1 MCVQLIFILV
11 NVSDKQITTSENITP
26 RRREVVVSGDGN
38 LFYQTV
44 TFRKDEIGGEKH
56 EEIPWSSD
64 GLFENNPKVLELPL
78 LSSNRNCG
86 YTISCA
92 SLLKRPICT
101 YSSSQKKRFSFE
113 SIINAGSFSLITSEK
128 QCRCFIS

>member
-101 YSSSQKKRFSFE
+101 YSSSQKKRLSFE

>member
-11 NVSDKQITTSENITP
+11 NVSDKQITTPENITP

-38 LFYQTV
+38 LFYRAV
-44 TFRKDEIGGEKH
+44 AFRKDEIGGEKH

-101 YSSSQKKRFSFE
+101 YSSSQKKGFSFE

-128 QCRCFIS
+128 QRRCLIS

>member
-1 MCVQLIFILV
+1 MYVQPIFILV
-11 NVSDKQITTSENITP
+11 NVSDKQITTSENITL
-26 RRREVVVSGDGN
+26 RRREFVVSEDGN
-38 LFYQTV
+38 LFYRAV
-44 TFRKDEIGGEKH
+44 AFRKDEIGGEKH

-128 QCRCFIS
+128 QCRCLIS

>member
-1 MCVQLIFILV
+1 MYVQPIFILV

-92 SLLKRPICT
+92 LLLKRPICT

-128 QCRCFIS
+128 QCRCLIS

>member
-1 MCVQLIFILV
+1 MYVQPIFILV

-38 LFYQTV
+38 LFYRAV
-44 TFRKDEIGGEKH
+44 AFRKDEIGGEKH

-86 YTISCA
+86 YTFSCA
-92 SLLKRPICT
+92 SLL
-101 YSSSQKKRFSFE
+101 
-113 SIINAGSFSLITSEK
+113 
-128 QCRCFIS
+128 

>member
-11 NVSDKQITTSENITP
+11 NVSDKQITTPENITP

-38 LFYQTV
+38 LFYRAV
-44 TFRKDEIGGEKH
+44 AFRKDEIGGEKH

>member
-1 MCVQLIFILV
+1 MYVQPIFILV

>member
-11 NVSDKQITTSENITP
+11 NVSDKQITTSENLTP

-38 LFYQTV
+38 LFYRAV
-44 TFRKDEIGGEKH
+44 AFRKDEIGGEKH
-56 EEIPWSSD
+56 EEISWSSD

-128 QCRCFIS
+128 QCRCLIS

>member
-1 MCVQLIFILV
+1 MCVQLIFVLV
-11 NVSDKQITTSENITP
+11 NESDKQITTSENITP

-38 LFYQTV
+38 LFYRAV
-44 TFRKDEIGGEKH
+44 AFRKDEIGGEKH

-128 QCRCFIS
+128 QCRCLIS